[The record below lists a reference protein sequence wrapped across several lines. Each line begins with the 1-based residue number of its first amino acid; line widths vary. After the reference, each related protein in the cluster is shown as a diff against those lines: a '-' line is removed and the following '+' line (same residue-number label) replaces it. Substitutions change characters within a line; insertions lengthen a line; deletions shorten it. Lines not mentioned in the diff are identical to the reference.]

1 MRVIGF
7 SEIEGLENLELRAL
21 FTMKQYWKEG
31 YTFVM
36 REPRK
41 QSALLW
47 FCGSEGVFTQKD
59 GTMLT
64 VPRGALV
71 SIPQGAEYSLV
82 FRSCEKPA
90 TLLLE
95 FCLST
100 DGEPFIFSDTIRILE
115 ENLEDRQMKELILH
129 LWAEYKMPAKP
140 YLSLRS
146 GFYKLFHLLASRE
159 ERRLLGMRGFRA
171 IEKGI
176 RYLETDAEQSLSI
189 EEIAEMCFVSPVYFR
204 RLFRKYA
211 GMSPVAYRTKR
222 KIERARELMERTD
235 ISVAELSDLL
245 GYDNPSYFSRVFKRE
260 TGIAP
265 SDYRRSVT
273 YRK

>member
-1 MRVIGF
+1 MRVVGF
-7 SEIEGLENLELRAL
+7 FELGELENCEIRAL
-21 FTMKQYWKEG
+21 FAMKQHWKEG
-31 YTFVM
+31 QTFVM

-59 GTMLT
+59 GTVLA

-90 TLLLE
+90 TMLLE
-95 FCLST
+95 FCLFT
-100 DGEPFIFSDTIRILE
+100 DGESFVFSDTVRILE
-115 ENLEDRQMKELILH
+115 EDLEDRQIKEVILR
-129 LWAEYKMPAKP
+129 LWAEYKMPSKP

-146 GFYKLFHLLASRE
+146 GFYKLFHLLASQE
-159 ERRLLGMRGFRA
+159 ERRILGTRGFRV

-189 EEIAEMCFVSPVYFR
+189 EQVAEMCFVSPAYFR
-204 RLFRKYA
+204 RLFHEYA
-211 GMSPVAYRTKR
+211 GMSPAAYRTRR
-222 KIERARELMERTD
+222 KIEHAKELMERAD

-245 GYDNPSYFSRVFKRE
+245 GFDNPSYFCRVFKKE
-260 TGIAP
+260 TGITP
-265 SDYRRSVT
+265 SEYRRVSIE
-273 YRK
+273 K